1 MVREEF
7 PQFLE
12 WFGPGILLFLGVL
25 VVGTI
30 LGLFVGY
37 LVSAFRHGPFEA
49 FYVVSQVVAEAVP
62 DFMGTSLRRV
72 MAMAGLAVKEA
83 MRRRVVLVTFVI
95 FALAILFGGWFMDS
109 GGEKPEQIYINFVLW
124 GTQMLVL
131 LMGLLISAF
140 SLPEDIKNKTIY
152 TIVTKPVR
160 STEIVL
166 GRILGFGFLGTVLLG
181 LMGIISF
188 FFIWRNLD
196 HNHLIEGQTQTVAE
210 FVEVD
215 LNTQKSTISGKRVSA
230 NAISEAKTTFDNGHS
245 HRLEIFEDVRS
256 AEADPP
262 KLGDVVDTIKRDD
275 DRITYLRAR
284 CMPVGGHTHQVTV
297 NGTGDS
303 ATIALGP
310 AIGYFRARQP
320 IYCESLAF
328 YDRKGVKSD
337 KGTNIGKEW
346 GRRGFVDGGNQG
358 TRSTLSRAEFSFAN
372 FKQSRFPKATFAPL
386 EVNLGVYRSTKGD
399 IEARVTGGLQFES
412 VPENPDVDNRYISEI
427 VEFETAE
434 YTVQTLPVPKKLVGR
449 IVAPDGSLV
458 EEGEYDLFSDFAGS
472 NGKLSLSLSCRDI
485 NQYLG
490 CAPPDVYFRGKDQP
504 FWWNFFKGYVG
515 IWCQMMII
523 IAMGVALSTFLSTP
537 LVMLGVVAVMI
548 VGFNT
553 SFIQELAKV
562 DEQGNLLNEYGGG
575 PLSSFVRIL
584 TQQNVMQD
592 LETGVFNT
600 LIEKADYLA
609 ISSLKLLTYLAPD
622 FRQLN
627 FSNYL
632 VFGFAVDDQQMLIA
646 VAVTI
651 AFLLGLVLCGYF
663 CLKTREIA
671 K

>member
-25 VVGTI
+25 VVGII

-49 FYVVSQVVAEAVP
+49 FYVVSQVLAEAVP
-62 DFMGTSLRRV
+62 DFLKTSPRRV
-72 MAMAGLAVKEA
+72 MAMSRLAVKEA

-152 TIVTKPVR
+152 TVVTKPVR
-160 STEIVL
+160 STEIVF
-166 GRILGFGFLGTVLLG
+166 GRILGFGFLGTVLLT

-196 HNHLIEGQTQTVAE
+196 HQHMIAGPTQTVAE

-215 LNTQKSTISGKRVSA
+215 AVTKKSTISGKRVSA
-230 NAISEAKTTFDNGHS
+230 NAISEAITTQNNGHS
-245 HRLEIFEDVRS
+245 HRLEIFADIRD

-262 KLGDVVDTIKRDD
+262 KTSDIVETIKGDD
-275 DRITYLRAR
+275 GKVTYHRAR

-297 NGTGDS
+297 SGTGSS
-303 ATIALGP
+303 ATLTLGP

-320 IYCESLAF
+320 IYCESLMF
-328 YDRKGVKSD
+328 YDRTGAKSD

-346 GRRGFVDGGNQG
+346 GRRGFVDGGSRG
-358 TRSTLSRAEFSFAN
+358 IRSTLSRAEFSFAN
-372 FKQSRFPKATFAPL
+372 FQPSRFPKAEFTPL
-386 EVNLGVYRSTKGD
+386 EVNLGVYRSTKGN

-458 EEGEYDLFSDFAGS
+458 EEGEYDLFTEFAGS
-472 NGKLSLSLSCRDI
+472 NGKLNLSLSCRDI

-490 CAPPDVYFRGKDQP
+490 CARADVYFRGKDQP

-537 LVMLGVVAVMI
+537 LVMLGVIAIMI

-553 SFIQELAKV
+553 SFIQNLAKV
-562 DEQGNLLNEYGGG
+562 DEQGNLVNEYGGG
-575 PLSSFVRIL
+575 PISSFVRIL

-609 ISSLKLLTYLAPD
+609 VNSMMLLTYLAPD

-627 FSNYL
+627 FSSYL
-632 VFGFAVDDQQMLIA
+632 VYGFAVDDQQMLIA

>member
-1 MVREEF
+1 
-7 PQFLE
+7 
-12 WFGPGILLFLGVL
+12 
-25 VVGTI
+25 
-30 LGLFVGY
+30 
-37 LVSAFRHGPFEA
+37 
-49 FYVVSQVVAEAVP
+49 
-62 DFMGTSLRRV
+62 
-72 MAMAGLAVKEA
+72 
-83 MRRRVVLVTFVI
+83 VLVTFVI

-166 GRILGFGFLGTVLLG
+166 GRILGFGFLGTVLLT
-181 LMGIISF
+181 LMGVISF

-196 HNHLIEGQTQTVAE
+196 HKHFVDGKTQTVAE

-215 LNTQKSTISGKRVSA
+215 VNTQKSTISGKRVSA
-230 NAISEAKTTFDNGHS
+230 NAISEAKTTSDNGHS
-245 HRLEIFEDVRS
+245 HRLEIFEDVRG

-262 KLGDVVDTIKRDD
+262 KMGDIVDTIKRDD
-275 DRITYLRAR
+275 DKVTYLRAR

-297 NGTGDS
+297 
-303 ATIALGP
+303 
-310 AIGYFRARQP
+310 
-320 IYCESLAF
+320 
-328 YDRKGVKSD
+328 
-337 KGTNIGKEW
+337 
-346 GRRGFVDGGNQG
+346 DGGNG
-358 TRSTLSRAEFSFAN
+358 NTRSTLSRAEFSFAN
-372 FKQSRFPKATFAPL
+372 FKPYRFPKASFAPL
-386 EVNLGVYRSTKGD
+386 EVNLGVYRSTKGN
-399 IEARVTGGLQFES
+399 IEERVTGGLQFES
-412 VPENPDVDNRYISEI
+412 VPENPDVDNRYISEV

-472 NGKLSLSLSCRDI
+472 NGKLNLSLSCRNV

-504 FWWNFFKGYVG
+504 FWWNFFKGYIG

-537 LVMLGVVAVMI
+537 LVMLGVVVVMI

-553 SFIQELAKV
+553 SFIHELAKV
-562 DEQGNLLNEYGGG
+562 DGQGNLLNEYGGG

-609 ISSLKLLTYLAPD
+609 INSLLLLTYLAPD

>member
-62 DFMGTSLRRV
+62 DFLQTSPRRV

-152 TIVTKPVR
+152 TVVTKPVR

-166 GRILGFGFLGTVLLG
+166 GRILGFSFLGTVLLA

-188 FFIWRNLD
+188 FFIWRSLD
-196 HNHLIEGQTQTVAE
+196 HQHMIDGPDQTVAA
-210 FVEVD
+210 FVEID
-215 LNTQKSTISGKRVSA
+215 SETKKSNISGKRVSA
-230 NAISEAKTTFDNGHS
+230 NAVSEAITTKNNGHS

-262 KLGDVVDTIKRDD
+262 KMDDIVDTKQSDD
-275 DRITYLRAR
+275 GKITYLRAR
-284 CMPVGGHTHQVTV
+284 CMPVGGHTHKVTV
-297 NGTGDS
+297 NK
-303 ATIALGP
+303 LV
-310 AIGYFRARQP
+310 
-320 IYCESLAF
+320 F
-328 YDRKGVKSD
+328 YDRTGAKSN

-346 GRRGFVDGGNQG
+346 GRRGFVDGGSKG
-358 TRSTLSRAEFSFAN
+358 KRSTLSRAEFSFAN
-372 FKQSRFPKATFAPL
+372 FRASRFPKASFTPL

-399 IEARVTGGLQFES
+399 IESRVTGGLQFES
-412 VPENPDVDNRYISEI
+412 LPENPDVDNRYISEI

-434 YTVQTLPVPKKLVGR
+434 YTVQTLPLPKKLVGR

-504 FWWNFFKGYVG
+504 FWWNFFKGYIG

-523 IAMGVALSTFLSTP
+523 IAMGVALSTFLSAP
-537 LVMLGVVAVMI
+537 LVMLGVIAIMI

-553 SFIQELAKV
+553 SFIANLAKV
-562 DEQGNLLNEYGGG
+562 DAQGNLVNEYGGG

-609 ISSLKLLTYLAPD
+609 IGSLKLLTYLAPD

-627 FSNYL
+627 FSDYL
-632 VFGFAVDDQQMLIA
+632 VYGFAVDDQQMLIA

>member
-12 WFGPGILLFLGVL
+12 WFGPGILLLLGVL
-25 VVGTI
+25 AVGAL
-30 LGLFVGY
+30 LGLFFGY
-37 LVSAFRHGPFEA
+37 LVAAFRHGPFEA

-62 DFMGTSLRRV
+62 DFLQTSPRRV
-72 MAMAGLAVKEA
+72 MAMAGLAIKEA

-95 FALAILFGGWFMDS
+95 FALSILFGGWFMDS
-109 GGEKPEQIYINFVLW
+109 GSDKPEQIYINFVMW

-166 GRILGFGFLGTVLLG
+166 GRILGFGFLGTVLLA

-196 HNHLIEGQTQTVAE
+196 HNHMIDGPSQTVAA
-210 FVEVD
+210 FVEID
-215 LNTQKSTISGKRVSA
+215 SETMKSTISGKRVSP
-230 NAISEAKTTFDNGHS
+230 NAISEATTTIDNGHA
-245 HRLEIFEDVRS
+245 HRLEIYQDVRS
-256 AEADPP
+256 SNDEA
-262 KLGDVVDTIKRDD
+262 LQTGDIVETIKRDD
-275 DRITYLRAR
+275 GKVTYHRAR
-284 CMPVGGHTHQVTV
+284 CMPVGGHTHKVTV
-297 NGTGDS
+297 SGTGAS
-303 ATIALGP
+303 ATVSLGP

-320 IYCESLAF
+320 IYSEELAF
-328 YDRKGVKSD
+328 YDRDGVKDD
-337 KGTNIGKEW
+337 KGINVGKEW
-346 GRRGFVDGGNQG
+346 GYRGYVDGGSRGNL
-358 TRSTLSRAEFSFAN
+358 STLSRAKFSFTN
-372 FKQSRFPKATFAPL
+372 FDASRFPDADFAPL
-386 EVNLGVYRSTKGD
+386 EVNLGVFRSTKGD
-399 IEARVTGGLQFES
+399 IEERVTGGLRFES
-412 VPENPDVDNRYISEI
+412 VPENPDVENRYISEI
-427 VEFETAE
+427 IEFETAE

-472 NGKLSLSLSCRDI
+472 NGKLELSLSCRDI

-490 CAPPDVYFRGKDQP
+490 CARPDVYFRGKDQP

-523 IAMGVALSTFLSTP
+523 ISMGVALSTFLSTP
-537 LVMLGVVAVMI
+537 LVMMGVIAIMI

-553 SFIQELAKV
+553 SFIQNLAKV
-562 DEQGNLLNEYGGG
+562 DEQGNLVNEYGGG
-575 PLSSFVRIL
+575 PISSFVRIL

-600 LIEKADYLA
+600 VIAQADYLA
-609 ISSLKLLTYLAPD
+609 INSMKLLTYLAPD

-632 VFGFAVDDQQMLIA
+632 VYGFAVDDQQLLIA
-646 VAVTI
+646 VAVTS
-651 AFLLGLVLCGYF
+651 AFLFGLVLCGYF

>member
-25 VVGTI
+25 LVGTI

-49 FYVVSQVVAEAVP
+49 FYVVSQVLAEAVP
-62 DFMGTSLRRV
+62 DFLKTSPRRV

-95 FALAILFGGWFMDS
+95 FALAILFGGWFMDNGS
-109 GGEKPEQIYINFVLW
+109 EKPEQIYINFVFW

-152 TIVTKPVR
+152 TVVTKPVR

-166 GRILGFGFLGTVLLG
+166 GRILGFGFLGTVLLM
-181 LMGIISF
+181 LMGVISF

-196 HNHLIEGQTQTVAE
+196 HQHMIEGPTQTVAE

-215 LNTQKSTISGKRVSA
+215 ANNKSALSGKRVSA
-230 NAISEAKTTFDNGHS
+230 NAISEAITTENNGHS
-245 HRLEIFEDVRS
+245 HRLEIF
-256 AEADPP
+256 ADIRDADAAPP
-262 KLGDVVDTIKRDD
+262 QTSDVVDTIKGDD
-275 DRITYLRAR
+275 GKITYHRAR
-284 CMPVGGHTHQVTV
+284 CMPVGGHTHKVTV
-297 NGTGDS
+297 SGTGDS
-303 ATIALGP
+303 ATITLGP

-320 IYCESLAF
+320 IYCESLMF
-328 YDRKGVKSD
+328 YDRTGVKSE
-337 KGTNIGKEW
+337 KGTNVGKEW
-346 GRRGFVDGGNQG
+346 GRRGFIDGGSQG
-358 TRSTLSRAEFSFAN
+358 IRSTLSRAEFSFAN
-372 FKQSRFPKATFAPL
+372 FTPSRLPDAEFAPL
-386 EVNLGVYRSTKGD
+386 EVNLGVYRSTKGN
-399 IEARVTGGLQFES
+399 IEARVIGGLQFES

-434 YTVQTLPVPKKLVGR
+434 YTVQTLPIPKKLVGR

-458 EEGEYDLFSDFAGS
+458 EEGEYDLFSEFAGS
-472 NGKLSLSLSCRDI
+472 NGKLNLSLYCRDI

-490 CAPPDVYFRGKDQP
+490 CARADVYFRGKDQP

-537 LVMLGVVAVMI
+537 LVMLGVIAIMI

-553 SFIQELAKV
+553 SFIQNLAKV
-562 DEQGNLLNEYGGG
+562 DEQGNLINEYGGG
-575 PLSSFVRIL
+575 PISSFVRIL

-609 ISSLKLLTYLAPD
+609 INSMLLLTYLAPD

-632 VFGFAVDDQQMLIA
+632 VYGFAVDDQQMLIA

>member
-1 MVREEF
+1 
-7 PQFLE
+7 
-12 WFGPGILLFLGVL
+12 
-25 VVGTI
+25 
-30 LGLFVGY
+30 
-37 LVSAFRHGPFEA
+37 
-49 FYVVSQVVAEAVP
+49 
-62 DFMGTSLRRV
+62 
-72 MAMAGLAVKEA
+72 
-83 MRRRVVLVTFVI
+83 
-95 FALAILFGGWFMDS
+95 
-109 GGEKPEQIYINFVLW
+109 
-124 GTQMLVL
+124 
-131 LMGLLISAF
+131 
-140 SLPEDIKNKTIY
+140 
-152 TIVTKPVR
+152 
-160 STEIVL
+160 
-166 GRILGFGFLGTVLLG
+166 
-181 LMGIISF
+181 
-188 FFIWRNLD
+188 
-196 HNHLIEGQTQTVAE
+196 
-210 FVEVD
+210 
-215 LNTQKSTISGKRVSA
+215 
-230 NAISEAKTTFDNGHS
+230 
-245 HRLEIFEDVRS
+245 
-256 AEADPP
+256 
-262 KLGDVVDTIKRDD
+262 
-275 DRITYLRAR
+275 
-284 CMPVGGHTHQVTV
+284 MPVGGHTHQVTV

-303 ATIALGP
+303 ATITLGP

-328 YDRKGVKSD
+328 YDRTGAKSD
-337 KGTNIGKEW
+337 KGTNVGKEW
-346 GRRGFVDGGNQG
+346 GRRGFVDGGNQY

-372 FKQSRFPKATFAPL
+372 FRPSRFPKASFTPL

-399 IEARVTGGLQFES
+399 IEARVIGGLQFES
-412 VPENPDVDNRYISEI
+412 VPENPDIDNRYISEI

-472 NGKLSLSLSCRDI
+472 NGKLNLSLSCRDV

-490 CAPPDVYFRGKDQP
+490 CAPPDLYFRGKDQP
-504 FWWNFFKGYVG
+504 FWWNFFKGYIG

-562 DEQGNLLNEYGGG
+562 DAQGNLMNEFGGG

-600 LIEKADYLA
+600 LIEKSDYLA
-609 ISSLKLLTYLAPD
+609 INSLKLLTYLAPD

-646 VAVTI
+646 VAVTT